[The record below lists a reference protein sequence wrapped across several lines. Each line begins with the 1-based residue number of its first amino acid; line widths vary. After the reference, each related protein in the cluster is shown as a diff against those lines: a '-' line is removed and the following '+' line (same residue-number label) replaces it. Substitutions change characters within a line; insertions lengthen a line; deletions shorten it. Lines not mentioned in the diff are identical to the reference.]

1 MKIAITSAGTSLD
14 SNVDPRF
21 GRGQFFI
28 IIDVDSENF
37 EAIQNPNIDAGG
49 GAGIQSAQLM
59 AQKGVAAVL
68 TGSCG
73 PNAFQVFSA
82 AGIQVITGASGTV
95 RQALQNYKSGQLT
108 ASSQPDVDAYNG
120 INTPQQQGYQDA
132 RGMGMG
138 RGGGRGM
145 GMGRGMGRGM
155 GWQEPSQQS
164 APPYPPQQPA
174 PETANKQKGD
184 LETLKKQAEQL
195 EEQLLEIKKR
205 IRDLDK

>member
-1 MKIAITSAGTSLD
+1 MKIAITSTGPSLD
-14 SNVDPRF
+14 SDVDPRF

-37 EAIQNPNIDAGG
+37 DAVQNPNINAGG

-59 AQKGVAAVL
+59 AQKGVAAVV

-95 RQALQNYKSGQLT
+95 RQALQSYKSGQLT

-120 INTPQQQGYQDA
+120 ITTPPQQGYHDA

-155 GWQEPSQQS
+155 GWQATTPQTP
-164 APPYPPQQPA
+164 PPYPPQQTAPNPA
-174 PETANKQKGD
+174 NTQKVD
-184 LETLKKQAEQL
+184 VETLKKQAEQL
-195 EEQLLEIKKR
+195 EEQLAEIQKR
-205 IRDLDK
+205 IKELDK